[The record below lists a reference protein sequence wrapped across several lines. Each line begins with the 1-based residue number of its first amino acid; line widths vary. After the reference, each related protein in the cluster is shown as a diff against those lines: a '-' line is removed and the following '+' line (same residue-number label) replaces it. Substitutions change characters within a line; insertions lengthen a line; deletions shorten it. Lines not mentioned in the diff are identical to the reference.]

1 MIRVGPK
8 RKGVPKLLT
17 ILSRLSVYIAAVVI
31 FISWLIS
38 NSFVTALE
46 ADTQN
51 MDAVQ
56 SEQTQVRQFS
66 SLSDGQRDL
75 LRKMADIED
84 SLDKLHNTSERTKME
99 EQGDEDETDA
109 EQHWVESFQ
118 VDSAQ
123 LAESA
128 KELEELAKRVQPA
141 ADLDSLIKSCVQL
154 TDAFN
159 AKVKSEANAYKQKS
173 ETSRSK
179 ESGQDENDA
188 DARKKHDEQMRGPF
202 QQITKLED
210 EYNKLDEQVVSLYD
224 KLDSEVSKKRESSA
238 KSATEA
244 SFIADIFYAV
254 GVVIGGLGQW
264 LANKNQGRPRAAT

>member
-1 MIRVGPK
+1 M
-8 RKGVPKLLT
+8 LT

-38 NSFVTALE
+38 NTFVTTLE

-56 SEQTQVRQFS
+56 GEQTQVRQFS

-84 SLDKLHNTSERTKME
+84 SLDKLQNTSERTKTE

-109 EQHWVESFQ
+109 EQHWIESFQ
-118 VDSAQ
+118 DDSAQ

-154 TDAFN
+154 TEAFN
-159 AKVKSEANAYKQKS
+159 AKVKREANVYKQEL

-179 ESGQDENDA
+179 ESGQDEKDA
-188 DARKKHDEQMRGPF
+188 EGRKKHDEQMRKAY
-202 QQITKLED
+202 QQITKMED
-210 EYNKLDEQVVSLYD
+210 DYHKLDEQVVSLYD
-224 KLDSEVSKKRESSA
+224 KLDSQVSEKRESSA
-238 KSATEA
+238 KSATVA
-244 SFIADIFYAV
+244 SFIADIFYAIAA
-254 GVVIGGLGQW
+254 VIGGLGQW
-264 LANKNQGRPRAAT
+264 LANKNQGQPGALT